1 MFHICNFFCF
11 VPTRS
16 RDGYTASQ
24 LQHLMCSLGTTLQV
38 WRRFGY
44 ILVGPFCWILS
55 KLVKKVFTCH
65 CFLSKKTR
73 YERHGD
79 PSNTR
84 PTKWRLTNSH
94 RYGPW
99 CHHCHQH
106 NTLIYNVS
114 FLTFCSPLLIRLACK
129 LLDDLG
135 LHQKTLSQKWY
146 IPVIAGNTKH

>member
-1 MFHICNFFCF
+1 MYLHGAGTVIPHLNFSISCAVLAPLFKF
-11 VPTRS
+11 EEGLATS
-16 RDGYTASQ
+16 
-24 LQHLMCSLGTTLQV
+24 
-38 WRRFGY
+38 
-44 ILVGPFCWILS
+44 ILVGSFCWILS